1 MKETEVLKVG
11 GVILYPTDTV
21 WGLGCDATNEESIKR
36 IIEIKGRDSGKNL
49 LILVKDEDMLKDYV
63 EHIPDKALD
72 VLRTAIQP
80 TTIIYPKAKNLPIH
94 LLSSNESIG
103 IRIPNHDFCQRLLSE
118 YGKPIVSTSAN
129 TSGKPTPLCFSQIES
144 RILEAVDYVSLCE
157 REEKIESKSSSIIL
171 IDQDNNLKQI
181 R

>member
-1 MKETEVLKVG
+1 MKETDVLKVG

-63 EHIPDKALD
+63 EHIPEKALD

-94 LLSSNESIG
+94 LLSGNESIG
-103 IRIPNHDFCQRLLSE
+103 IRIPNHEFCQRLLSE

-129 TSGKPTPLCFSQIES
+129 ISGEPTPLCFSQIDN
-144 RILEAVDYVSLCE
+144 RILKAVDYVSLCG
-157 REEKIESKSSSIIL
+157 REEKTESKASSIIL

>member
-63 EHIPDKALD
+63 EQIPEKALD

-94 LLSSNESIG
+94 LLSGNESIG
-103 IRIPNHDFCQRLLSE
+103 IRIPNHEFCQRLLSE

-129 TSGKPTPLCFSQIES
+129 ISGEPTPLCFSQIDN
-144 RILEAVDYVSLCE
+144 RILKAVDYVSLCE
-157 REEKIESKSSSIIL
+157 REECTEQKASSIIL
-171 IDQDNNLKQI
+171 IDENNNLKQI